1 MGAMSVGHWLIVMV
15 VIAVVFGPK
24 RLGSVGKGLGEGIKG
39 LKDGLAGR
47 EDEEPGR
54 VAEGRADRSCG
65 AACASERDLSADLHD
80 PVGGDIEEARRWLGA
95 SSQKRKDGDAPA

>member
-15 VIAVVFGPK
+15 VIAIVFGPK

-47 EDEEPGR
+47 GEDDGFANTATQPGR
-54 VAEGRADRSCG
+54 AAEGPA
-65 AACASERDLSADLHD
+65 ER
-80 PVGGDIEEARRWLGA
+80 R
-95 SSQKRKDGDAPA
+95 

>member
-15 VIAVVFGPK
+15 VIAIVFGPK

-47 EDEEPGR
+47 DDEETGPAAQR
-54 VAEGRADRSCG
+54 HADRS
-65 AACASERDLSADLHD
+65 
-80 PVGGDIEEARRWLGA
+80 
-95 SSQKRKDGDAPA
+95 